1 MATPTQTWSG
11 TLALGKGI
19 VSYIGPGSRAEFHRH
34 DAIQLVWSPDESFRL
49 GLAHVST
56 TTHAALI
63 PSRQP
68 HELDAAGADVVVVL
82 VEPSGILGRQ
92 LAVLAERRPA
102 TTDLDARLAGVP
114 LPQTADAG
122 TLIDWSRSLLA
133 TILGDAYPNAPER
146 VRSEVLGAC
155 RFVDAHLD
163 TVPLLSDAAR
173 HVGISPRQ
181 LRRSFA
187 EEIGMPY
194 RRYILWRRLRRALL
208 AIDDG
213 TDLTTAAATA
223 GFSDSA
229 HFSRTFRQTFG
240 LAPSEVLPLLTVV
253 EADFPDP

>member
-1 MATPTQTWSG
+1 M
-11 TLALGKGI
+11 LALGKGI
-19 VSYIGPGSRAEFHRH
+19 VSYLGPGSRAEMHRH
-34 DAIQLVWSPDESFRL
+34 DAIQLVWSPVESFRL
-49 GLAHVST
+49 GIDHMST

-68 HELDAAGADVVVVL
+68 HELDAAGAEVAIVL
-82 VEPSGILGRQ
+82 VEPSGLLGRQ
-92 LAVLAERRPA
+92 LALLAERPPA
-102 TTDLDARLAGVP
+102 MTDLGDRLAGVA
-114 LPQTADAG
+114 LPEVADAA

-133 TILGDAYPNAPER
+133 TILGVAHSNEQDR
-146 VRSEVLGAC
+146 VRAEVLGAS
-155 RFVDAHLD
+155 RFIDAHLD

-187 EEIGMPY
+187 DEIGMPC

-208 AIDDG
+208 AISDG

-253 EADFPDP
+253 ETDFPGP